1 MKNNAFLKL
10 IINPAFLDA
19 DKVDLSYNNLGITHI
34 CDSFLKL
41 KKDLEI
47 VKEQKDFIK
56 AKNPQGY
63 LNLQVEF
70 NESDE
75 TEISRGKS
83 YKISSKMKT
92 GNRNTIQGLK
102 DTLSS
107 MGMNDTDFQDFTLQ
121 LLLQNRIAIQFIL
134 LGGFQGLVKALIPE
148 AIIFLRDELDSEALR
163 ITYNSLYNQA
173 KFTCQKSVIF
183 YPQVQSN
190 VVIGKVKASF
200 SVSNNFDVKMNSFFF
215 LFNPRDEVAKQL
227 SDAQTLAYENVL
239 RKLFS
244 KLKEASTIISEKNL
258 RPPPCQEDNEQQS
271 QEKSTLSPRTKFF
284 PLIKSNSKSAFTL
297 FNNEKHLDFS
307 TIYGKEP
314 SSILGLD
321 PENSFLIE
329 EFTFLPEGLKHEQRS
344 MGDEEVRKNLK
355 TADLNVNLR
364 L

>member
-19 DKVDLSYNNLGITHI
+19 DKVDSSYNKLGITHLH
-34 CDSFLKL
+34 DYFLKL

-47 VKEQKDFIK
+47 VKEKKDFIK

-63 LNLQVEF
+63 LNPKVEF
-70 NESDE
+70 NSSDE
-75 TEISRGKS
+75 TEISRGES
-83 YKISSKMKT
+83 YKISSKMKK
-92 GNRNTIQGLK
+92 GNRNTIQSLK

-121 LLLQNRIAIQFIL
+121 LLLQNRIGIQFIL
-134 LGGFQGLVKALIPE
+134 LGGLQGLVKTLIPE
-148 AIIFLRDELDSEALR
+148 AIIGLRDELDSEALR

-173 KFTCQKSVIF
+173 KFTCQESVIF
-183 YPQVQSN
+183 SPQGQSN

-200 SVSNNFDVKMNSFFF
+200 SISHNLDVKMNSFFF
-215 LFNPRDEVAKQL
+215 LFYPLNEVAKQL
-227 SDAQTLAYENVL
+227 SDAQTLAYEKVL
-239 RKLFS
+239 RDLFS
-244 KLKEASTIISEKNL
+244 KLKDNSTIISEKNIRTPL
-258 RPPPCQEDNEQQS
+258 CQEDNEQHS
-271 QEKSTLSPRTKFF
+271 QENSTLSPRTKFF
-284 PLIKSNSKSAFTL
+284 PFIKSKSKSAFP
-297 FNNEKHLDFS
+297 LDFS
-307 TIYGKEP
+307 SVYKKEP

-329 EFTFLPEGLKHEQRS
+329 EFTFLPEGLKHEQRL
-344 MGDEEVRKNLK
+344 MGNEEVRKNLK